1 MARLQN
7 PIDPDAGP
15 LQAFAYDLRQLRE
28 KAGNPTYRALARK
41 AGYSPATLSEA
52 ARGQRR
58 PSLGVTMA
66 YVGACGGDL
75 DEWRLRWHDLAA
87 TEPVVT
93 ARTAADAD
101 TEAAHPA
108 DVAAPDKSARAE
120 PARAEPAADAPALLP
135 SHTRWRRWM
144 RPPVITAA
152 AAVVVVAAVT
162 GVALWAQHGK
172 SDGPR
177 GCPRAG
183 STAGGF
189 TGQTYN
195 FSRVR
200 SAARLSAPVVRNVP
214 AGCTLAFTGYCLG
227 DVVTDRTSQTPDV
240 RWFMLSG
247 GGVIASGV
255 VHGNPPPRLAP
266 SSCPENT
273 APPTTIRLTVHQAG
287 GGLKLQA
294 TAQGAKIVG
303 FTSLDGGESDGSE
316 WHQIGSLT
324 TSPTSTF
331 ETSRLPRPAA
341 AAPGQSITVAA
352 VACLGGDG
360 PTTVIDAQRVRLD
373 GPLRTTSTSLS
384 GTALEAATRSA
395 CQYP

>member
-1 MARLQN
+1 M
-7 PIDPDAGP
+7 
-15 LQAFAYDLRQLRE
+15 RQLRE

-87 TEPVVT
+87 TETVVT
-93 ARTAADAD
+93 AGTAADAD
-101 TEAAHPA
+101 TEAAHPI
-108 DVAAPDKSARAE
+108 DVAAPDKSAQ
-120 PARAEPAADAPALLP
+120 AEPAADAPALQP
-135 SHTRWRRWM
+135 PHTRWRRWM
-144 RPPVITAA
+144 RPPVIA

-162 GVALWAQHGK
+162 GVALWAQRGK

-177 GCPRAG
+177 GCPRSG

-247 GGVIASGV
+247 GGVMASGV
-255 VHGNPPPRLAP
+255 VHGNPPPGLSP

-273 APPTTIRLTVHQAG
+273 APPTAIRLTVHQAG
-287 GGLKLQA
+287 GGLKLHA
-294 TAQGAKIVG
+294 TGQGAKIVG
-303 FTSLDGGESDGSE
+303 FTSLDDTESGGSE
-316 WHQIGSLT
+316 WQQISSLT

-331 ETSRLPRPAA
+331 ETSWQPRPAA
-341 AAPGQSITVAA
+341 ASPGQSITVAA

-360 PTTVIDAQRVRLD
+360 PTTVIDAQRIRLD

-384 GTALEAATRSA
+384 GKALEAATRAA

>member
-1 MARLQN
+1 MARHQN
-7 PIDPDAGP
+7 PVDPDAGP
-15 LQAFAYDLRQLRE
+15 LQAFAYDLRKLRE

-58 PSLGVTMA
+58 PSLDVTMA

-87 TEPVVT
+87 AETVVT
-93 ARTAADAD
+93 ARTAAKAD
-101 TEAAHPA
+101 TEAAHPV
-108 DVAAPDKSARAE
+108 DVAAPDKPALAE
-120 PARAEPAADAPALLP
+120 PAVGAPAPQP
-135 SHTRWRRWM
+135 SHARWRRWM
-144 RPPVITAA
+144 RPPVVAA
-152 AAVVVVAAVT
+152 TVVVVAAVT

-172 SDGPR
+172 SDGPH
-177 GCPRAG
+177 GCPRVG

-189 TGQTYN
+189 TGQTYS

-214 AGCTLAFTGYCLG
+214 AGCTVAFTGYCLG
-227 DVVTDRTSQTPDV
+227 DVVTDRTSKTPDV

-247 GGVIASGV
+247 GGVMASGV
-255 VHGNPPPRLAP
+255 VHGNPPPRLGP
-266 SSCPENT
+266 SSCPGNI

-287 GGLKLQA
+287 DELKLQA
-294 TAQGAKIVG
+294 TGPGAKIVG
-303 FTSLDGGESDGSE
+303 FTSLDDGESGGPR
-316 WHQIGSLT
+316 WHQISSLT

-331 ETSRLPRPAA
+331 ETRWQPRPAA
-341 AAPGQSITVAA
+341 TSPGQSITVAA

-360 PTTVIDAQRVRLD
+360 PTTVIDAQRIRLG